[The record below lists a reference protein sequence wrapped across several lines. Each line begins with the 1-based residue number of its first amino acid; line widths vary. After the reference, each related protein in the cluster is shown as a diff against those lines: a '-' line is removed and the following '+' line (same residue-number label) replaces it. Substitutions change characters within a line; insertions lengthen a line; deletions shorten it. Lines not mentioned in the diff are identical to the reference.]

1 MFSFCQLCIDSI
13 IWKDIYLI
21 KLLYYFMFDKLPISS
36 KTEKILTKSLDEP
49 ISVEDANYLIN
60 IKGSDLYP
68 LLATADYLRQEIAG
82 NNVTF
87 INNCNINF
95 TNICTVRCG
104 FCAFGKDADDPEA
117 YILDDEAILKKAQ
130 GAVDKGAHEFCVMGG
145 VLPDADVEYY
155 EHLLQLLKGEFPNI
169 MIHGFSPTM
178 IKDASVVSGISV
190 EDAFER
196 LKSAGLDTLP
206 GTAAEILT
214 DRSREIICPEK
225 VTTQEWIDIVK
236 TAHEVGIPGSATIM
250 YGHVETPEERVEHI
264 DIIRKIQQETHG
276 FTEFIPM
283 TFMHEYSP
291 IFLEGQ
297 QNLGATGTE
306 DLKLYAV
313 ARLMLKDLIPNI
325 QVSWV
330 KMGFRFA
337 QVSLTAGA
345 NDLGGTLGG
354 DELSEAS
361 GAPDGVEA
369 SIDTLS
375 NMVRDLGRNPIER
388 NSKYTEFYPIESKSS
403 DVKIVSK

>member
-1 MFSFCQLCIDSI
+1 
-13 IWKDIYLI
+13 
-21 KLLYYFMFDKLPISS
+21 MFDKLPISS
-36 KTEKILTKSLDEP
+36 KTERILTKSLDEE
-49 ISVEDANYLIN
+49 ISVEEANHLMS
-60 IKGSDLYP
+60 IKGADLYP
-68 LLATADYLRQEIAG
+68 LLATADYLRSQIVG
-82 NNVTF
+82 DNVTF

-95 TNICTVRCG
+95 TNICTIRCG

-117 YILDDEAILKKAQ
+117 YILNDDQILEKAR
-130 GAVDKGAHEFCVMGG
+130 GAVEKGAHEFCVMGG
-145 VLPDADVEYY
+145 VLPDADIEYY
-155 EHLLQLLKGEFPNI
+155 EHLMQLLKGEYPNV

-178 IKDASVVSGISV
+178 IKDACEVSGIDIA
-190 EDAFER
+190 EGCER

-214 DRSREIICPEK
+214 DRSRELICPEK
-225 VTTQEWIDIVK
+225 VSVAEWIDIVK

-250 YGHVETPEERVEHI
+250 YGHVETLEERVEHI
-264 DIIRKIQQETHG
+264 DIIRNLQMETKN

-297 QNLGATGTE
+297 RNLGATGTE

-330 KMGFRFA
+330 KMGYRFA

-369 SIDTLS
+369 SIDTLG
-375 NMVRDLGRNPIER
+375 NMVRNLGRNPIER
-388 NSKYTEFYPIESKSS
+388 NSKYTEFYPIELTDGVPSK
-403 DVKIVSK
+403 

>member
-1 MFSFCQLCIDSI
+1 
-13 IWKDIYLI
+13 
-21 KLLYYFMFDKLPISS
+21 MFDKLPISS
-36 KTEKILTKSLDEP
+36 KTERILTKSLDEE
-49 ISVEDANYLIN
+49 ITVEEANHLMN
-60 IKGSDLYP
+60 IKGADLYP
-68 LLATADYLRQEIAG
+68 LLATADYLRQKIVG
-82 NNVTF
+82 DDVTF

-117 YILDDEAILKKAQ
+117 YILNDEQILAKAQ
-130 GAVDKGAHEFCVMGG
+130 GAVEKGAHEFCVMGG
-145 VLPDADVEYY
+145 VLPDADIEYY
-155 EHLLQLLKGEFPNI
+155 EHLMHLLKDEYPDV

-178 IKDASVVSGISV
+178 IRDACLVSGIDMA
-190 EDAFER
+190 EGFER

-225 VTTQEWIDIVK
+225 VSVAEWIDAVK

-250 YGHVETPEERVEHI
+250 YGHVETLEERVEHI
-264 DIIRKIQQETHG
+264 DIIRHIQEETQG

-297 QNLGATGTE
+297 TNLGASGTE

-313 ARLMLKDLIPNI
+313 SRLMLRDLIPNI

-337 QVSLTAGA
+337 QVALTAGT

-369 SIDTLS
+369 SIETLDS
-375 NMVRDLGRNPIER
+375 MVRNLGRNPIER
-388 NSKYTEFYPIESKSS
+388 NSKYTEFYPILNGIEMPSK
-403 DVKIVSK
+403 

>member
-1 MFSFCQLCIDSI
+1 
-13 IWKDIYLI
+13 
-21 KLLYYFMFDKLPISS
+21 MFDKIPISS
-36 KTEKILTKSLDEP
+36 KTEKILTKSLDEQ
-49 ISVEDANYLIN
+49 ITVEEANHLMN
-60 IKGSDLYP
+60 IKGPDLYP
-68 LLATADYLRQEIAG
+68 LLATADYLRHEIVG
-82 NNVTF
+82 DDVTF

-117 YILDDEAILKKAQ
+117 YILNDEQILAKAQ

-145 VLPDADVEYY
+145 VLPDADIEYY
-155 EHLLQLLKGEFPNI
+155 EHLMHLLKDEYPNV

-178 IKDASVVSGISV
+178 VRDACVVSGIDIA
-190 EDAFER
+190 EGFER
-196 LKSAGLDTLP
+196 LREAGLDTLP

-225 VTTQEWIDIVK
+225 VTVAEWIDAVK

-250 YGHVETPEERVEHI
+250 YGHVETLEERVEHI
-264 DIIRKIQQETHG
+264 DIIRRLQEETHG

-297 QNLGATGTE
+297 TNLGASGTE

-313 ARLMLKDLIPNI
+313 SRLMLRDLIPNI

-337 QVSLTAGA
+337 QVALTAGT

-354 DELSEAS
+354 DELSAAS

-369 SIDTLS
+369 SIETLDS
-375 NMVRDLGRNPIER
+375 MVRNLGRKPIER
-388 NSKYTEFYPIESKSS
+388 NSKYTEFYPIAQGIELPSK
-403 DVKIVSK
+403 

>member
-1 MFSFCQLCIDSI
+1 
-13 IWKDIYLI
+13 
-21 KLLYYFMFDKLPISS
+21 MFDKLPISS
-36 KTEKILTKSLDEP
+36 KTERILTKSLDEQ
-49 ISVEDANYLIN
+49 ITVEEANHLMN
-60 IKGSDLYP
+60 IKGADLYP
-68 LLATADYLRQEIAG
+68 LLATADYLRQEIVG
-82 NNVTF
+82 NDVTF

-104 FCAFGKDADDPEA
+104 FCAFGKDADDPDA
-117 YILDDEAILKKAQ
+117 YILNDEQILAKAQ
-130 GAVDKGAHEFCVMGG
+130 GAVEKGAHEFCVMGG
-145 VLPDADVEYY
+145 VLPDADIEYY
-155 EHLLQLLKGEFPNI
+155 EHLMHLLKDEYPNV

-178 IKDASVVSGISV
+178 INDACMVSGIDIA
-190 EDAFER
+190 EGCER
-196 LKSAGLDTLP
+196 LRDAGLDTLP

-214 DRSREIICPEK
+214 DRSRDLICPEK
-225 VTTQEWIDIVK
+225 VSVSEWVDIVK
-236 TAHEVGIPGSATIM
+236 TAHECGIPGSATIM
-250 YGHVETPEERVEHI
+250 YGHVETLEERVEHI
-264 DIIRKIQQETHG
+264 DVIRRLQEETHG

-297 QNLGATGTE
+297 SDLGATGTQ

-313 ARLMLKDLIPNI
+313 SRLMLRDLIPNI

-337 QVSLTAGA
+337 QVALTAGT

-369 SIDTLS
+369 SIGTLS
-375 NMVRDLGRNPIER
+375 RMVEDLGRNPIER
-388 NSKYTEFYPIESKSS
+388 NSKYTEFYPIDEAIGMHSK
-403 DVKIVSK
+403 

>member
-1 MFSFCQLCIDSI
+1 MALNN
-13 IWKDIYLI
+13 Y
-21 KLLYYFMFDKLPISS
+21 MFDKLPISS
-36 KTEKILTKSLDEP
+36 KTEKILTKSLDEA
-49 ISVEDANYLIN
+49 ISVEDANYLMN
-60 IKGSDLYP
+60 IRGADLYP
-68 LLATADYLRQEIAG
+68 LLATADFLRKEIVG
-82 NNVTF
+82 DDVTF

-95 TNICTVRCG
+95 TNVCTVRCG
-104 FCAFGKDADDPEA
+104 FCAFGKDADDPDA
-117 YILDDEAILKKAQ
+117 YILDDEAILAKAK
-130 GAVDKGAHEFCVMGG
+130 GAVEKGAHEFCLMGG
-145 VLPDADVEYY
+145 VLPDADIDYY
-155 EHLLQLLKGEFPNI
+155 EHLLHLLKDEYPEV

-178 IKDASVVSGISV
+178 INDACVVSGIDV
-190 EDAFER
+190 AEGFER

-214 DRSREIICPEK
+214 DRSRELICPEK

-236 TAHEVGIPGSATIM
+236 TSHEAGVPGSATIM
-250 YGHVETPEERVEHI
+250 YGHVETLEERVEHI
-264 DIIRKIQQETHG
+264 DIIRNIQGETGG

-297 QNLGATGTE
+297 RNLGATGTE

-313 ARLMLKDLIPNI
+313 SRLMLRELIPNI

-337 QVSLTAGA
+337 QVSLTAGT

-369 SIDTLS
+369 SIETLGKII
-375 NMVRDLGRNPIER
+375 RDLGRNPIER
-388 NSKYTEFYPIESKSS
+388 NSKYTEFYPIE
-403 DVKIVSK
+403 

>member
-1 MFSFCQLCIDSI
+1 
-13 IWKDIYLI
+13 
-21 KLLYYFMFDKLPISS
+21 MFDKLPVSP
-36 KTEKILTKSLDEP
+36 KTEKILTKSLDED
-49 ISVEDANYLIN
+49 ITVKEANHLMSIT
-60 IKGSDLYP
+60 GADLFP
-68 LLATADYLRQEIAG
+68 LLATADYLRSKIVG
-82 NNVTF
+82 DDVTF

-104 FCAFGKDADDPEA
+104 FCAFGKDADDADA
-117 YILDDEAILKKAQ
+117 YILNDEQILKKAE
-130 GAVDKGAHEFCVMGG
+130 GAALNGAREFTLMGG
-145 VLPDADVEYY
+145 VHPDADIEYY
-155 EHLLQLLKGEFPNI
+155 EHLLALLKDNYPKI
-169 MIHGFSPTM
+169 AIHGFSPTM
-178 IKDASVVSGISV
+178 ISDACTISGINLS
-190 EDAFER
+190 EGFDR

-225 VTTQEWIDIVK
+225 VSVSEWIDTVK
-236 TAHEVGIPGSATIM
+236 TAHEAGIPGSATIM
-250 YGHVETPEERVEHI
+250 YGHVETLAERVEHI
-264 DIIRKIQQETHG
+264 DIIRRLQEETHG

-297 QNLGATGTE
+297 RNLGATGTE

-313 ARLMLKDLIPNI
+313 SRLMLRDLIPNI

-337 QVSLTAGA
+337 QVVLTAGA

-369 SIDTLS
+369 SIETLD
-375 NMVRDLGRNPIER
+375 NMVRNLKRNPVER
-388 NSKYTEFYPIESKSS
+388 NSKYTEFYPINNGIEMPSK
-403 DVKIVSK
+403 

>member
-1 MFSFCQLCIDSI
+1 
-13 IWKDIYLI
+13 
-21 KLLYYFMFDKLPISS
+21 MFDKLPVSS

-49 ISVEDANYLIN
+49 ISVEEGEYLMN
-60 IKGSDLYP
+60 VKGHDLYP
-68 LLATADYLRQEIAG
+68 LLATADYLRDKLVG
-82 NNVTF
+82 NDVTF

-104 FCAFGKDADDPEA
+104 FCAFGKDKDDPEA
-117 YILDDEAILKKAQ
+117 YIMDDESILEKARGAIE
-130 GAVDKGAHEFCVMGG
+130 KGAHEFCLMGG
-145 VLPDADVEYY
+145 VLENADIEYY
-155 EHLLQLLKGEFPNI
+155 EHLLMLLKGEFPNTL
-169 MIHGFSPTM
+169 IHGFSPTM
-178 IKDASVVSGISV
+178 INDAAVVSGIDIA
-190 EDAFER
+190 EACER
-196 LKSAGLDTLP
+196 LKVAGLDTLP

-214 DRSREIICPEK
+214 DRSRKLICPEK

-236 TAHEVGIPGSATIM
+236 TAHETGIPGSATIM
-250 YGHVETPEERVEHI
+250 YGHVETLEERVEHI
-264 DIIRKIQQETHG
+264 DIIRNLQQETNG

-297 QNLGATGTE
+297 ENLGASGTE

-313 ARLMLKDLIPNI
+313 SRLMLQDLIPNI

-337 QVSLTAGA
+337 QVALTAGA

-354 DELSEAS
+354 DELSAAS

-369 SIDTLS
+369 SISTLGS
-375 NMVRDLGRNPIER
+375 MVENLGRHPIER
-388 NSKYTEFYPIESKSS
+388 NSKYTEFYPITPQKQWVS
-403 DVKIVSK
+403 D

>member
-1 MFSFCQLCIDSI
+1 
-13 IWKDIYLI
+13 
-21 KLLYYFMFDKLPISS
+21 MFDKLPVSS

-49 ISVEDANYLIN
+49 ISVEEGNYLMN
-60 IKGSDLYP
+60 LKGSDIYP
-68 LLATADYLRQEIAG
+68 LLAVADYLRSKIVG
-82 NNVTF
+82 NKVTF

-104 FCAFGKDADDPEA
+104 FCAFGKDAEDPEA
-117 YILDDEAILKKAQ
+117 YIMDDESILEKAQ
-130 GAVDKGAHEFCVMGG
+130 GAVDKGAHEFCLMGG
-145 VLPDADVEYY
+145 VLPDADIEYY
-155 EHLLQLLKGEFPNI
+155 EHLLMLLKGEFPKTL
-169 MIHGFSPTM
+169 IHGFSPTM
-178 IKDASVVSGISV
+178 INDAAKVSGIDIA
-190 EDAFER
+190 EACER
-196 LKSAGLDTLP
+196 LKVAGLDTLP

-225 VTTQEWIDIVK
+225 VSTREWIDIVR

-250 YGHVETPEERVEHI
+250 YGHVETLEERVEHI
-264 DIIRKIQQETHG
+264 DIIRNLQEETKG

-297 QNLGATGTE
+297 QNLGATGSE

-313 ARLMLKDLIPNI
+313 SRLMLRDSVPNI

-337 QVSLTAGA
+337 QVSLMAGA

-369 SIDTLS
+369 SISTLGS
-375 NMVRDLGRNPIER
+375 MVRNLGRDPIER
-388 NSKYTEFYPIESKSS
+388 NSKYTEFYPISSK
-403 DVKIVSK
+403 

>member
-1 MFSFCQLCIDSI
+1 
-13 IWKDIYLI
+13 
-21 KLLYYFMFDKLPISS
+21 MFDKLPISS
-36 KTEKILTKSLDEP
+36 KTERILSKSLDEA
-49 ISVEDANYLIN
+49 ISVEEANYLMN

-68 LLATADYLRQEIAG
+68 LLATADYLRHEIVG
-82 NNVTF
+82 DNVTF

-117 YILDDEAILKKAQ
+117 YILNDEQILQKAQ
-130 GAVDKGAHEFCVMGG
+130 GAVEKGAHEFCVMGG

-155 EHLLQLLKGEFPNI
+155 EHLLQLLKGEYPDVL
-169 MIHGFSPTM
+169 IHGFSPTM
-178 IKDASVVSGISV
+178 INDAALVSGIDV
-190 EDAFER
+190 AEACER

-214 DRSREIICPEK
+214 DRSRDLICPEK
-225 VTTQEWIDIVK
+225 VSVDEWVDIVK

-250 YGHVETPEERVEHI
+250 YGHVETLDERVEHI
-264 DIIRKIQQETHG
+264 DVIRRLQEETHG

-297 QNLGATGTE
+297 TNLGATGTE

-313 ARLMLKDLIPNI
+313 SRLMLRDLIPNI

-361 GAPDGVEA
+361 GAPDGVDA
-369 SIDTLS
+369 SIDTLGS
-375 NMVRDLGRNPIER
+375 IVRNLGRNPIER
-388 NSKYTEFYPIESKSS
+388 NSKYTEFYPIESTELSMP
-403 DVKIVSK
+403 SK

>member
-1 MFSFCQLCIDSI
+1 
-13 IWKDIYLI
+13 
-21 KLLYYFMFDKLPISS
+21 MFDKLPISS
-36 KTEKILTKSLDEP
+36 KTEKILTKSLDEE
-49 ISVEDANYLIN
+49 ISVEEANHLMN

-68 LLATADYLRQEIAG
+68 LLATADYLRSQIVG
-82 NNVTF
+82 DNVTF

-104 FCAFGKDADDPEA
+104 FCAFGKDEDDPEA
-117 YILDDEAILKKAQ
+117 YILNDEQILAKAQ
-130 GAVDKGAHEFCVMGG
+130 GAVEKGAHEFCVMGG
-145 VLPDADVEYY
+145 VLPDADIEYY
-155 EHLLQLLKGEFPNI
+155 EHLMQLLKGEYPDV

-178 IKDASVVSGISV
+178 IKDACEVSGIDIA
-190 EDAFER
+190 EGCER
-196 LKSAGLDTLP
+196 LKEAGLDTLP

-214 DRSREIICPEK
+214 DRSRDLICPEK
-225 VTTQEWIDIVK
+225 VSVAEWIDIVK

-250 YGHVETPEERVEHI
+250 YGHVETLEERVEHI
-264 DIIRKIQQETHG
+264 DIVRNLQQETQG

-297 QNLGATGTE
+297 KNLGATGTE

-313 ARLMLKDLIPNI
+313 ARLMLRDLIPNI

-361 GAPDGVEA
+361 GAPDGVDA
-369 SIDTLS
+369 SIDTLG
-375 NMVRDLGRNPIER
+375 NIVRNLGRNPIER
-388 NSKYTEFYPIESKSS
+388 NSKYTEFYPIE
-403 DVKIVSK
+403 

>member
-1 MFSFCQLCIDSI
+1 
-13 IWKDIYLI
+13 
-21 KLLYYFMFDKLPISS
+21 MFDKLPISS
-36 KTEKILTKSLDEP
+36 KTERILSKSLDEA
-49 ISVEDANYLIN
+49 ISVEEANHLMN

-68 LLATADYLRQEIAG
+68 LLATADYLRHEIVG
-82 NNVTF
+82 DNVTF

-117 YILDDEAILKKAQ
+117 YILNDEQILHKAH
-130 GAVDKGAHEFCVMGG
+130 GAVEKGAHEFCVMGG
-145 VLPDADVEYY
+145 VLPDADIEYY
-155 EHLLQLLKGEFPNI
+155 EHLLQLLKSHYPDV

-178 IKDASVVSGISV
+178 INDAALVSGIDIA
-190 EDAFER
+190 EACER

-214 DRSREIICPEK
+214 DRSRELICPEK
-225 VTTQEWIDIVK
+225 VSVDEWVDIVK

-250 YGHVETPEERVEHI
+250 YGHVETLEERVEHI
-264 DIIRKIQQETHG
+264 DVIRRLQEDTHG

-297 QNLGATGTE
+297 TNLGATGTE

-313 ARLMLKDLIPNI
+313 SRLMLRDLIPNI

-361 GAPDGVEA
+361 GAPDGVDA
-369 SIDTLS
+369 SIDTLGS
-375 NMVRDLGRNPIER
+375 IVRNLGRNPIER
-388 NSKYTEFYPIESKSS
+388 NSKYTEFYPIESTDLKMP
-403 DVKIVSK
+403 SK

>member
-1 MFSFCQLCIDSI
+1 
-13 IWKDIYLI
+13 
-21 KLLYYFMFDKLPISS
+21 MFDKLPISS
-36 KTEKILTKSLDEP
+36 KTEKILTKSLDEQ
-49 ISVEDANYLIN
+49 ITVEEANHLMN
-60 IKGSDLYP
+60 IKGADLYP
-68 LLATADYLRQEIAG
+68 LLATADYLRQEIVG
-82 NNVTF
+82 DDVTF

-117 YILDDEAILKKAQ
+117 YILNDEQILAKAQ
-130 GAVDKGAHEFCVMGG
+130 GAVEKGAHEFCVMGG
-145 VLPDADVEYY
+145 VLPDADIEYY
-155 EHLLQLLKGEFPNI
+155 EHLMHLLKDEYPNV

-178 IKDASVVSGISV
+178 INDACMVSGIDIA
-190 EDAFER
+190 EGCER
-196 LKSAGLDTLP
+196 LRDAGLDTLP

-214 DRSREIICPEK
+214 DRSRDLICPEK
-225 VTTQEWIDIVK
+225 VSVSEWVDIVK
-236 TAHEVGIPGSATIM
+236 TAHECGIPGSATIM
-250 YGHVETPEERVEHI
+250 YGHVETLEERVEHI
-264 DIIRKIQQETHG
+264 DIIRRLQEDTHG

-297 QNLGATGTE
+297 SDLGATGTQ

-313 ARLMLKDLIPNI
+313 SRLMLRDLIPNI

-337 QVSLTAGA
+337 QVALTAGT

-369 SIDTLS
+369 SIGTLS
-375 NMVRDLGRNPIER
+375 RMVEDLGRNPIER
-388 NSKYTEFYPIESKSS
+388 NSKYTEFYPIDEAIGMHSK
-403 DVKIVSK
+403 

>member
-1 MFSFCQLCIDSI
+1 
-13 IWKDIYLI
+13 
-21 KLLYYFMFDKLPISS
+21 MFDKLLISP
-36 KTEKILTKSLDEP
+36 KTEKILTKSLDEQ
-49 ISVEDANYLIN
+49 ITVEEANHLMN
-60 IKGSDLYP
+60 IQGPDLYP
-68 LLATADYLRQEIAG
+68 LLATADYLRHEIVG
-82 NNVTF
+82 DDVTF

-117 YILDDEAILKKAQ
+117 YILNDEQILAKAQ
-130 GAVDKGAHEFCVMGG
+130 GAVEKGAHEFCVMGG
-145 VLPDADVEYY
+145 VLPDADIEYY
-155 EHLLQLLKGEFPNI
+155 EHLMHLLKDEYPDI

-178 IKDASVVSGISV
+178 VRDACLVSGIDMT
-190 EDAFER
+190 EGFER

-225 VTTQEWIDIVK
+225 VSVAEWIEAVK

-250 YGHVETPEERVEHI
+250 YGHVETLEERVEHI
-264 DIIRKIQQETHG
+264 DIIRRLQEETQG

-297 QNLGATGTE
+297 TNLGASGTE

-313 ARLMLKDLIPNI
+313 SRLMLRDLIPNI

-337 QVSLTAGA
+337 QVALTAGT

-369 SIDTLS
+369 SIETLDS
-375 NMVRDLGRNPIER
+375 MVRNLGRNPIER
-388 NSKYTEFYPIESKSS
+388 NSKYTEFYPIAQGIELPSK
-403 DVKIVSK
+403 